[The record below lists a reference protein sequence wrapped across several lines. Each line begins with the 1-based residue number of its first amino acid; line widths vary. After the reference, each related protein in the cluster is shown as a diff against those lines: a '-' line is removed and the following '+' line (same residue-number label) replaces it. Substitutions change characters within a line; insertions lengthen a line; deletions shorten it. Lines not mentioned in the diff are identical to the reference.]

1 MTQDWKKELSNTFYR
16 MTLSQSLD
24 VQFFI
29 ENLLEEQRL
38 AILEEVEKLNVVLD
52 DNDGQS
58 NIEKML
64 FKDDILKIIN
74 NLK

>member
-58 NIEKML
+58 NMEKML